1 MPGRRVL
8 LVGDWAHRDFREA
21 VDWLAVHAQP
31 TFAAC
36 VATGLSAMSLADA
49 ANRGESAAERA
60 GPEDDGES
68 APPRLIPDMIVVAQ
82 SRPGQIHPTEVERLH
97 AASPLSRLVVLAG
110 SWCEG
115 ELRSGRPCQGVIR
128 ILWHQWQPRL
138 IPFLQPGSARIPEF
152 WQMPR
157 TANLDER
164 LSCTVGP
171 RRLCREGL
179 VAIHADTYQIFA
191 ALSQECQAGGYAT
204 VWHVS
209 DESVAAGGVVAAVA
223 DGISCDAPGIRF
235 LQRIVAC
242 HRPAPVIALLDF
254 VRRQDYDLA
263 MSAGVRAVVAKP
275 FLVHDLLWHLDV
287 LSYSNAE

>member
-1 MPGRRVL
+1 MPGKRVL

-21 VDWLAVHAQP
+21 VDWLAVHAQS
-31 TFAAC
+31 TFAAS
-36 VATGLSAMSLADA
+36 VTTGLAAMNHADA
-49 ANRGESAAERA
+49 ANRVVPAAEGSAAE
-60 GPEDDGES
+60 DDCES
-68 APPRLIPDMIVVAQ
+68 APPRLVPDMIVVAQ
-82 SRPGQIHPTEVERLH
+82 SRPGQIRPVEVERLH

-128 ILWHQWQPRL
+128 VLWHQWQPRL
-138 IPFLQPGSARIPEF
+138 IPFLQPGSARVPEF

-157 TANLDER
+157 TTNLDER
-164 LSCTVGP
+164 LACTIGP
-171 RRLCREGL
+171 RRACREGL

-209 DESVAAGGVVAAVA
+209 EDSVAAGGVVAAVA
-223 DGISCDAPGIRF
+223 DDISCDAPGIRF
-235 LQRIVAC
+235 LQRIVAW

-254 VRRQDYDLA
+254 VRRQDYDFA
-263 MSAGVRAVVAKP
+263 KSAGVCAVVAKP
-275 FLVHDLLWHLDV
+275 FLVYDLLWHLDH
-287 LSYSNAE
+287 SAKIEF